1 MDNVD
6 VSGYS
11 DDQIRY
17 FYSFSYLHDPVA
29 VHSSFQ
35 STNWIHF
42 CNNHVC
48 AEACSTGS
56 YSTTAPAV
64 TAYYHIFTCNKHV
77 GCSHDCIKGR
87 LAGTVT
93 VVKEVF
99 CVGII
104 YSHDREFQSSIG
116 MHGLQ
121 SVNTCCSL
129 FTSSFDILQ

>member
-11 DDQIRY
+11 DYKVCY
-17 FYSFSYLHDPVA
+17 FYSFSYFHDSVA

-35 STNWIHF
+35 STDRIHF
-42 CNNHVC
+42 CNNHIC
-48 AEACSTGS
+48 AESCSTRS
-56 YSTTAPAV
+56 YSTTAPAI

-77 GCSHDCIKGR
+77 GGSHDCIKGR
-87 LAGTVT
+87 LTGTIT

-104 YSHDREFQSSIG
+104 YSDDREFQSSIS

-129 FTSSFDILQ
+129 FTSPFDILQ